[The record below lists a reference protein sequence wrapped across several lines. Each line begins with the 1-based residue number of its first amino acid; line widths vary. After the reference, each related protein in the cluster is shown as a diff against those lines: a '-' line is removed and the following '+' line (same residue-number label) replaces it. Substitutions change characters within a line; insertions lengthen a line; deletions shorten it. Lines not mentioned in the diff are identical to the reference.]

1 MGEWSDPLAV
11 TICLRY
17 GDANADMVTD
27 VGDIVFLINYLYRN
41 CPAPDPPEVGD
52 CNFDQVINVGD
63 MVLLVDYLY
72 KGGDPPGCP

>member
-1 MGEWSDPLAV
+1 MGEWSDPLTV

-52 CNFDQVINVGD
+52 CN
-63 MVLLVDYLY
+63 LY
-72 KGGDPPGCP
+72 DPDIGYRLDRAHR